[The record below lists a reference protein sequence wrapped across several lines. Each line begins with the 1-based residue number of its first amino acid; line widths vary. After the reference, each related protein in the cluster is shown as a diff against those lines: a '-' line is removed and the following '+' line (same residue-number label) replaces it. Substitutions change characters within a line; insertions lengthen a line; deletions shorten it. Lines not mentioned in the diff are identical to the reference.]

1 MKEKW
6 IMEAEQTA
14 KDLEKTL
21 HEQEQTAKELAEIL
35 AKTLYKAIT
44 DEADV
49 LGVDRKWYFEN
60 VVQFMK
66 AENEV

>member
-1 MKEKW
+1 MKEQWK
-6 IMEAEQTA
+6 MEQPA

-35 AKTLYKAIT
+35 AKTLYEHIT

-49 LGVDRKWYFEN
+49 LCVDRKWYFEK
-60 VVQFMK
+60 VVQYMK
-66 AENEV
+66 AESEDKK

>member
-1 MKEKW
+1 MEEQW
-6 IMEAEQTA
+6 IMEQTA
-14 KDLEKTL
+14 KALEKTL

-60 VVQFMK
+60 VVQFMRT
-66 AENEV
+66 ESEE